1 MNIEERIRAALNA
14 AAADVT
20 ESRLRPAQPPRSDD
34 LATARRRAR
43 WLAPVLAA
51 AAVIAVVAGTTAV
64 ISSQSTS
71 HKAPPAGTSSP
82 PVATPTTSVPPS
94 QTTSSAPSRTES
106 PSAAPMPTDAGST
119 CFFADLGCKVPSG
132 FAFYEP
138 LWPFASLD
146 GVAAWVNSSGSQ
158 PWHLDPGETALL
170 FAQNYLGFR
179 DIAKV
184 TSTAVNGDEA
194 RIGVG
199 YDTPSGQPHTAA
211 VLHLV
216 RYASTAGDK
225 TAPWEVVGS
234 DDTDFSLEQPAYG
247 SQVSSPITVGGHI
260 TGVDENIV
268 VVVRNH
274 AGDIVS
280 GTVAAVPAGG
290 VKSPWHAVAP
300 FTGSG
305 VLCIVASTGGHL
317 TQHER
322 FAIQG
327 VHT

>member
-51 AAVIAVVAGTTAV
+51 AAVIAVVVGTTAV

-82 PVATPTTSVPPS
+82 PVATPTTSVAPS

-106 PSAAPMPTDAGST
+106 PSAVPMPTDAGST

-280 GTVAAVPAGG
+280 G
-290 VKSPWHAVAP
+290 
-300 FTGSG
+300 
-305 VLCIVASTGGHL
+305 
-317 TQHER
+317 
-322 FAIQG
+322 
-327 VHT
+327 